1 MRKNFDPQLE
11 LGATAIE
18 SIRLNPRSRDDIPKL
33 LYGLQFIYSQP
44 SVRDQ
49 VFAVLEEGIGQEID
63 FSNGRPGM
71 DLWVLLVLG
80 TLRLGANCDYDRL
93 HELAN
98 EHQTLRAMLGH
109 GCMSE
114 QTYGLQTLKDNV
126 RLLTDD
132 MLEKINTIVVEAG
145 HQLIKKKECET
156 KLHARCDSFVVETD
170 VEFPTD
176 IGLLH
181 DAVRKLITL
190 TSTLCRDLGIK
201 GWRQSTKNA
210 RTLKAHWRA
219 AQQSNRS
226 RKSDAV
232 QKKIKAYTAYITVAG
247 QYLERSL
254 LSLADIETIG
264 KSLPVEQWTRL
275 HDKLADIREYQAHA
289 LRQID
294 QTERRVLHGETIPV
308 DEKVYSLFE
317 PHTEWISK
325 GKAGVPVEL
334 GVKVCILEDQ
344 HQFILHHR
352 VMEKEQDVDVSV
364 KVIEAGK
371 EKFPALS
378 SCSFDR
384 GFHSPGNQTKLAE
397 LLDEVVLPKKG
408 KLKESDKALT
418 QEGSYRAKKKQHSA
432 VESAINGLEQTGL
445 DRCPDHGLVGF
456 RRYVA
461 LSVLARNLQ
470 RIGGLVKAH
479 DLRKQPSNQK
489 ATERVPIAA

>member
-33 LYGLQFIYSQP
+33 LYGLQFIYSNP
-44 SVRDQ
+44 SIRDQ
-49 VFAVLEEGIGQEID
+49 IFMVLEDGIGQDID
-63 FSNGRPGM
+63 FNNGRPGM

-109 GCMSE
+109 GNMSE
-114 QTYGLQTLKDNV
+114 QAYGLQTLKDNV
-126 RLLTDD
+126 RLLTDE
-132 MLEKINTIVVEAG
+132 MLEKINTLVVEAG
-145 HQLIKKKECET
+145 HQLVKKKEGENT
-156 KLHARCDSFVVETD
+156 LDVRCDSFVVETD

-181 DAVRKLITL
+181 DAVRKTIVL
-190 TSTLCRDLGIK
+190 TSALCADFGIK
-201 GWRQSTKNA
+201 GWRQSRKNA
-210 RTLKAHWRA
+210 RKLKACWRA

-226 RKSDAV
+226 RSSDAE
-232 QKKIKAYTAYITVAG
+232 QKKLSAYTAYLVVANT
-247 QYLERSL
+247 YLERSL
-254 LSLADIETIG
+254 LSLSDIEVVG
-264 KSLPVEQWTRL
+264 KSLTIEQWTRL
-275 HDKLADIREYQAHA
+275 HDKIADIRDYQAHA
-289 LRQID
+289 LRQIN
-294 QTERRVLHGETIPV
+294 QIERRVLREEKIPSS
-308 DEKVYSLFE
+308 EKVYSIFE

-325 GKAGVPVEL
+325 GKAGVPVEF
-334 GVKVCILEDQ
+334 GIKVCIIEDQ

-352 VMEKEQDVDVSV
+352 VMEKEQDVHVAV
-364 KVIEAGK
+364 EMIEACK
-371 EKFPALS
+371 KKFPTLS

-384 GFHSPGNQTKLAE
+384 GFHSPENQTQLAE

-408 KLKESDKALT
+408 KIKEADKALT
-418 QEGSYRAKKKQHSA
+418 QTESYRSKKKQHSA

-470 RIGGLVKAH
+470 RVGSLVKMH
-479 DLRKQPSNQK
+479 DQKRQTANQVIPEK
-489 ATERVPIAA
+489 IPIAA